1 MATED
6 PPSTMRA
13 LALAKLGKPE
23 IYDVA
28 TVPTPKITREGEVL
42 IKVEAASVNPVDV
55 KMASGLPYLM
65 GYDVSGTI
73 HSVHPSVHTF
83 KPGDK
88 VYSRVPE
95 PYRGTIAEYC
105 LSLSHT
111 TALAPPSLTPSE
123 AASVPLVALTAYQS
137 LLRGDAQL
145 SGGLKDK
152 TVFVPAGMSGT
163 GSIAVQLA
171 KNVFGAK
178 RVIMTVSTGK
188 MGRVKE
194 LLGEDIEA
202 VDYTTENV
210 VQRIGNGTVD
220 FMFDTVGGSLTY
232 GGLVKKKGA
241 IVSVSMIPG
250 GTATRERMERWMGD
264 RRGEIRV
271 SAVVVKLLDFADW
284 VLRRWAQWKGRRY
297 SYLMMEPSGEDLEK
311 LAGWIEEGK
320 VRPIV
325 GSEVKLEDVE
335 GVRRGC
341 RQVYD
346 AKGGVGKFVVVVG

>member
-1 MATED
+1 
-6 PPSTMRA
+6 
-13 LALAKLGKPE
+13 
-23 IYDVA
+23 
-28 TVPTPKITREGEVL
+28 
-42 IKVEAASVNPVDV
+42 
-55 KMASGLPYLM
+55 M
-65 GYDVSGTI
+65 GYDVCGTI
-73 HSVHPSVHTF
+73 HSVHPTVSTF

-123 AASVPLVALTAYQS
+123 AASIPLVALTAYQS
-137 LLRGDAQL
+137 LLRGSGQL
-145 SGGLKDK
+145 PGGLQGK

-163 GSIAVQLA
+163 GSMAVQLA

-178 RVIMTVSTGK
+178 RVITTVSTGK

-194 LLGEDIEA
+194 LLGEGIEA
-202 VDYTTENV
+202 VDYTKENV
-210 VQRIGNGTVD
+210 MEKIGKGTVD
-220 FMFDTVGGSLTY
+220 FMFDTMAGSLSY
-232 GGLVKKKGA
+232 GGLVKSEGV

-264 RRGEIRV
+264 RKGEIKVSGLVTRV
-271 SAVVVKLLDFADW
+271 LDFADW
-284 VLRRWAQWKGRRY
+284 VLRTWAQWKGRRY

-341 RQVYD
+341 RQIYD
-346 AKGGVGKFVVVVG
+346 AKGGIGKFVIVVG